1 MTGSA
6 ETVRKD
12 MGITHAEFHRI
23 LPGLFHDAEVDI
35 HDTMVIARWPG
46 RWLRI
51 RLAAEQRRR
60 FAMLSLPSTEVSIE
74 FHGFT
79 ADQRAVFLGHFDR
92 RFQRGGG

>member
-1 MTGSA
+1 MTVSA

-12 MGITHAEFHRI
+12 MGLTHAEFHRI
-23 LPGLFHDAEVDI
+23 LPGLFDDAAVEV
-35 HDTMVIARWPG
+35 HDTTVIARWPD

-51 RLAAEQRRR
+51 RLAAEQCRRI
-60 FAMLSLPSTEVSIE
+60 AMLSLPSTEVSIE

-79 ADQRAVFLGHFDR
+79 ADQRAAFLGHFDR